1 MFCCSSTLLY
11 VCVCTSTVLLF
22 CIFTILLCSYQYI
35 SDKPVLKSV
44 IGWFGVAVVAAVVTV
59 KQVANNSSELFSNCR
74 LTHFSGTPSSFFL
87 TASRKSA
94 VFATAL
100 STIMPFPQCA
110 LALRCSCAGR
120 QTAVLVYKQALS
132 YFPILGHSC
141 SIQHSAGCHVR
152 AGNAGFI
159 KRGREDR
166 GGSPALR
173 DDDKSRVW
181 CFTGL

>member
-1 MFCCSSTLLY
+1 MLL
-11 VCVCTSTVLLF
+11 VELLLS
-22 CIFTILLCSYQYI
+22 LL
-35 SDKPVLKSV
+35 L
-44 IGWFGVAVVAAVVTV
+44 VAVHVAFPALVTV
-59 KQVANNSSELFSNCR
+59 EQVENNSKELFSNAADPVLR
-74 LTHFSGTPSSFFL
+74 QFEHIFLTPSQ
-87 TASRKSA
+87 KSA
-94 VFATAL
+94 LLPPHRLYANAISSMCFHSAVL
-100 STIMPFPQCA
+100 QRS
-110 LALRCSCAGR
+110 

-159 KRGREDR
+159 KRGRVGR

-181 CFTGL
+181 YFTGL

>member
-1 MFCCSSTLLY
+1 MLKFK
-11 VCVCTSTVLLF
+11 VGGDFPDIKATVR
-22 CIFTILLCSYQYI
+22 S
-35 SDKPVLKSV
+35 P
-44 IGWFGVAVVAAVVTV
+44 
-59 KQVANNSSELFSNCR
+59 
-74 LTHFSGTPSSFFL
+74 
-87 TASRKSA
+87 
-94 VFATAL
+94 ATAL
-100 STIMPFPQCA
+100 SKLMPFPQCA
-110 LALRCSCAGR
+110 FTLRRSSGAGR

-159 KRGREDR
+159 KRGRVDR